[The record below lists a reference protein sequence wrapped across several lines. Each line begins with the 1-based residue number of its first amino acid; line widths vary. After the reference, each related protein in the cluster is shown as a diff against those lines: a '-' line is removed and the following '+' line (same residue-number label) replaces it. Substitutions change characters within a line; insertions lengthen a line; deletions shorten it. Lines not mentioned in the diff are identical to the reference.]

1 MSGLGRNWILAKN
14 NVTIA
19 GLQEKSFSLS
29 IDNVDVTSDSSA
41 GYRELHSKA
50 GQISM
55 DISFSG
61 VMQGVVLRNLIMAAG
76 TSIQFTDFTLTDEGG
91 GVFAGTWN
99 LGGYEETGSYNGV
112 ITFSGSLQSSG
123 TLSYTPPA

>member
-1 MSGLGRNWILAKN
+1 MSDLGRNWVLAKN
-14 NVTIA
+14 GVTLA
-19 GLQEKSFSLS
+19 GIRDKSFSLS
-29 IDNVDVTSDSSA
+29 VDNVDVTSDSSA
-41 GYRELHSKA
+41 GYRELHDEA

-61 VMQGVVLRNLIMAAG
+61 VMQGVVLRNLILAAG
-76 TSIQFTDFTLTDEGG
+76 TSLQFTDFTLTDSTG

-99 LGGYEETGSYNGV
+99 LGGYEETGSYNGE

-123 TLSYTPPA
+123 TLSYTPA